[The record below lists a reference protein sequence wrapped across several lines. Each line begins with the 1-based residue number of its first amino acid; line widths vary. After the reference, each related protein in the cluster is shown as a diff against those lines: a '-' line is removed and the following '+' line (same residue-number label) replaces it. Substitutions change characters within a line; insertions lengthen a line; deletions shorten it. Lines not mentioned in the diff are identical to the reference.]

1 MDRLA
6 KGHSVLYKDHY
17 EAGGRVG
24 QTGEGQV
31 ASSSKGEKSQRE
43 KEESLKRMLGKHSCG
58 REIDTP

>member
-1 MDRLA
+1 MRL
-6 KGHSVLYKDHY
+6 GEEL
-17 EAGGRVG
+17 G

-43 KEESLKRMLGKHSCG
+43 KEESLKRMLGKQSCG